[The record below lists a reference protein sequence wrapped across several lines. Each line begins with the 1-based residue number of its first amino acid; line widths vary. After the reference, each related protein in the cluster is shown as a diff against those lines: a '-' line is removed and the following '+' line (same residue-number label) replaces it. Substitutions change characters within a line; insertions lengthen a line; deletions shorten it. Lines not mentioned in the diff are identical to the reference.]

1 MNIVKRLALGVF
13 ACGLMTLGA
22 TSSLAQDT
30 CDNGGV
36 HTIQVRVGEDG
47 KPILSYRGGS
57 AEEVRV
63 CLGDRVQWVLI
74 GPDRR
79 FFVDFFAGAPFGGE
93 AKRGSADGVVHITIG
108 GSAERGSGY
117 DYNVEFADGGE
128 LDPRIIVE

>member
-1 MNIVKRLALGVF
+1 MKIIRGIALAGVALG
-13 ACGLMTLGA
+13 ALTLGS
-22 TSSLAQDT
+22 TSVVAQDT
-30 CDNGGV
+30 CNNGGN
-36 HTIQVRVGEDG
+36 HTIQVNVGEDG